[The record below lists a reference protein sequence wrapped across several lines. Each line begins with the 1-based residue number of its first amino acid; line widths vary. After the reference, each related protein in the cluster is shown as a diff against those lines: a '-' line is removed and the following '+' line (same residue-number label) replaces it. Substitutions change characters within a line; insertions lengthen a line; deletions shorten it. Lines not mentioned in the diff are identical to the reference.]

1 MFVKVHVIFS
11 PAPRFILAV
20 RFTKST
26 LEFVVGSTQF
36 RPVREYPVAADSITE
51 YEPGVTLEK
60 IFVFERVASPSS
72 SRENAVKPVPIV
84 VNEKSRALFGTV
96 SLMIV
101 MVPNLAKSILTVSPY
116 TFVIT
121 KSPVPHSL

>member
-1 MFVKVHVIFS
+1 M
-11 PAPRFILAV
+11 